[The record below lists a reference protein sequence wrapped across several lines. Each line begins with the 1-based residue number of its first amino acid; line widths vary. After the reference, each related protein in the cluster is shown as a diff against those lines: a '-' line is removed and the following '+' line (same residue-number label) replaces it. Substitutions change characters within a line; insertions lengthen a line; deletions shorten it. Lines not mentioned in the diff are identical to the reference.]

1 LHGIIFSLFSVLIT
15 AINSEYRYAKFVR
28 SMFVEHEGSDG
39 TPQMKKKIQTSFCD
53 KMGQFKVVS
62 CFRKKTKT
70 NEQLDIGAEKLENL
84 LDIFGMFKTVQKL
97 KVIVSLLVP

>member
-1 LHGIIFSLFSVLIT
+1 VFIT
-15 AINSEYRYAKFVR
+15 AITSEYRYAKFVR

-39 TPQMKKKIQTSFCD
+39 TPQTKKKIYTSFCD

-97 KVIVSLLVP
+97 KVLVSLLVP